1 MRRDVRKD
9 APIFVIGP
17 SRPAVNVLTWSLGQH
32 PNIAPVAESRWVG
45 LFSAVLE
52 TVYGLATEERGRNQ
66 LDVMEI
72 SREDFQQR
80 LGRTISEMLSAG
92 PGRPGGAN
100 CWVAGSPEFSS
111 YAYGLASLFPGA
123 RFIYVERQL
132 EGAPGVDE
140 GAASETD
147 YQRSRRQWE
156 EDTRACRD
164 AQRAFGSQ
172 VVLQVN
178 YADLIANSQACL
190 RRCLAFLDE
199 PYRAE
204 CLRPLQ
210 SCRPRATASKGEA
223 PLEAAGAADRSGVV
237 AGLRGDPQR
246 LQALAEAFHRVG
258 TQALVRVAQGT
269 LAQGLQHAV
278 EWVAPPEATV
288 LVVSKGDDGLLDL
301 PERRGWHFPQGKD
314 GEYCGY
320 YPATSAEAIAHL
332 EELRSIG
339 AGFFALPRP
348 AFWWLDYY
356 GGLRRHLASNYSM
369 VWRDD
374 RCIIYALTSEAGP
387 AQYVHRSDD
396 QRPLDDSPH
405 GEVPELHSGFN
416 AGPGVHSPCS
426 PATSAEEHLR

>member
-1 MRRDVRKD
+1 MRSA

-32 PNIAPVAESRWVG
+32 PNITPLAESRWVG

-72 SREDFQQR
+72 SRENFYQS
-80 LGRTISEMLSAG
+80 LGRTISEMIS
-92 PGRPGGAN
+92 PGRASR
-100 CWVAGSPEFSS
+100 WVAGSSEFSS
-111 YAYGLASLFPGA
+111 YVYGLASLFPAA
-123 RFIYVERQL
+123 RFIYVERQF

-140 GAASETD
+140 GAAGEVD

-156 EDTRACRD
+156 EDTRSCRD

-172 VVLQVN
+172 AVLQVN
-178 YADLIANSQACL
+178 YGDLIANPEACL

-204 CLRPLQ
+204 CLRPLRG
-210 SCRPRATASKGEA
+210 CRPRATALEGKA
-223 PLEAAGAADRSGVV
+223 PLEAVGAVDRSGVV
-237 AGLRGDPQR
+237 SGFQGDPQR
-246 LQALAEAFHRVG
+246 LQALSEAFRRVG
-258 TQALVRVAQGT
+258 AQALVTVAQGS

-288 LVVSKGDDGLLDL
+288 LVVSKGDDGLLNF

-339 AGFFALPRP
+339 AGFIALPRP

-374 RCIIYALTSEAGP
+374 RCIIYALTSQAGSAP
-387 AQYVHRSDD
+387 CVHRADN
-396 QRPLDDSPH
+396 QRPLDDGPH
-405 GEVPELHSGFN
+405 GDAPALHSGLN
-416 AGPGVHSPCS
+416 AGPGIYSPCS